1 MTMEQMR
8 RAKSRKMQYDDDLV
22 LNPRDVELG
31 NINLSALVRQLE
43 IMIKDMAVHPL
54 KNANGLRVLSSTLW
68 CMQYLAIPTVKH
80 LKSEEGED
88 GR

>member
-1 MTMEQMR
+1 MR

>member
-1 MTMEQMR
+1 MTMEQVR